1 MAAAGDLPSRAAL
14 PAAVQ
19 LLAVDGTMN
28 IIQSMPSADSNHDLT
43 PEGYA
48 PEACLARCFGAATP
62 SPTLAFPP
70 GLRRRA
76 CSQACESSM
85 FANGLA
91 RGVVSL
97 IVRTHVRC
105 V

>member
-62 SPTLAFPP
+62 TLAFPP
-70 GLRRRA
+70 GPPSRL
-76 CSQACESSM
+76 
-85 FANGLA
+85 LA
-91 RGVVSL
+91 GM
-97 IVRTHVRC
+97 
-105 V
+105 